1 MNDDELNLL
10 IARSEEEQKIFHDI
24 DRKRERDALE
34 AWRSAGNRGKPPAP
48 LMQLEEL
55 PAIYQMDE
63 LLDVKEADEVIEG
76 RGQRKRNVVNYH
88 DGLSDDAWAMVS
100 THTSFDA
107 ERNGLDNEAY
117 SRLSKRV
124 RTCRSCLN
132 VQGRRKSVGPITSTL
147 RRQRLP

>member
-34 AWRSAGNRGKPPAP
+34 AWRSGGNRGKPPAP

-63 LLDVKEADEVIEG
+63 PFDVKEADEVIEG

-100 THTSFDA
+100 THAIFDV
-107 ERNGLDNEAY
+107 ERNGLHNEAC
-117 SRLSKRV
+117 SRLSRRV
-124 RTCRSCLN
+124 KTCRSCLN
-132 VQGRRKSVGPITSTL
+132 VQGKRKSVGPITSTS